1 MHGDQHM
8 LETHISDRKPTNV
21 RGKSANDRTAIY
33 TSIVRSIR
41 DGRLVAKAKLP
52 TERELSDTY
61 GAARNT
67 VRKAMDRLVEEGFV
81 TRQVGRGTFVV
92 EHAAVDDDSAIPQDT
107 PSLPEILE
115 ARLLFEPEI
124 AQLVVERAEVDD
136 FAEMDR
142 CLAGLRDSENWR
154 QYKEWKYALHMAMV
168 RATRNRFLVQMFEAV
183 IRARRQDGWGDRG
196 VTAQVSAAV
205 RSAALRSNTEIVEA
219 LRRGDAQSARQSMH
233 DYLTRTLATVH
244 GF

>member
-1 MHGDQHM
+1 M
-8 LETHISDRKPTNV
+8 LETHLPDRKLTNV
-21 RGKSANDRTAIY
+21 REKSATDRTAIY
-33 TSIVRSIR
+33 NSIVRAIR
-41 DGRLVAKAKLP
+41 EGSLAPGSKLP
-52 TERELSDTY
+52 TERELSESY

-67 VRKAMDRLVEEGFV
+67 VRKAMDRLVDEGFV

-92 EHAAVDDDSAIPQDT
+92 ETAAVEPDPAIPRDV

-124 AQLVVERAEVDD
+124 AQLVIERATADD
-136 FAEMDR
+136 FVEMDR
-142 CLAGLRDSENWR
+142 CLAGLGDAEDWR

-168 RATRNRFLVQMFEAV
+168 RATGNRFLVQMFEAV
-183 IRARRQDGWGDRG
+183 IRARRQDSWGHRG

-205 RSAALRSNTEIVEA
+205 RAATLRSNSEIVEA
-219 LRRGDAQSARQSMH
+219 LRRGDVDTARQGMH
-233 DYLTRTLATVH
+233 DYLARTLASVH

>member
-1 MHGDQHM
+1 M
-8 LETHISDRKPTNV
+8 LDAHIPDRKPTNV
-21 RGKSANDRTAIY
+21 REKSATDRTAIY

-41 DGRLVAKAKLP
+41 DGSLAPGAKLP
-52 TERELSDTY
+52 TERELSDSY

-67 VRKAMDRLVEEGFV
+67 VRKAMDRLVEEGVV

-92 EHAAVDDDSAIPQDT
+92 EDASVEIDSAAPSDT

-124 AQLVVERAEVDD
+124 AQLVVERATEND
-136 FAEMDR
+136 FIEMDR
-142 CLAGLRDSENWR
+142 CLAGLRDAEDWR
-154 QYKEWKYALHMAMV
+154 EYKEWKYALHMAMV
-168 RATRNRFLVQMFEAV
+168 RATGNRFLMQMFEAV
-183 IRARRQDGWGDRG
+183 IRARRQDSWGHRG

-205 RSAALRSNTEIVEA
+205 RSATLRSNTEIVEA
-219 LRRGDAQSARQSMH
+219 LRRGDAQTARQGMH
-233 DYLTRTLATVH
+233 DYLARTLASVH